1 MSFWEYFL
9 NVNTITDRIHLYL
22 ALCKHPLAVEAQGYG
37 YWQHDPSS

>member
-1 MSFWEYFL
+1 MSFWEHFL

-22 ALCKHPLAVEAQGYG
+22 ALCKHLLVVEARGC